1 MKTDDKRYFNN
12 KKNCFPLDRQAAISF
27 RFARWHPA
35 RKETHA
41 PFWSVKHGVD
51 LPPGWVIAIRLTE
64 FNRNVLDYL
73 LLRTTRI
80 PVSMLR
86 VSERSRQSR
95 RIESF
100 TTFDQLLRSLTG
112 KLSRAGAASA
122 KPHRWNPHRGWIGRS
137 KRRR

>member
-1 MKTDDKRYFNN
+1 MLRTCQLAEQVATRVTKMDDKRYFNN

-51 LPPGWVIAIRLTE
+51 LPPSWVIAIRLTE

-100 TTFDQLLRSLTG
+100 TRT
-112 KLSRAGAASA
+112 
-122 KPHRWNPHRGWIGRS
+122 
-137 KRRR
+137 